1 MTPCSHESP
10 ANKWGTEKASGLYV
24 EGEIREIQSTRRDWC
39 ILALKMEEPHRRDR
53 KKVSRS
59 LVIPNQEPGLMTSF
73 LQL

>member
-1 MTPCSHESP
+1 MALPSHESP
-10 ANKWGTEKASGLYV
+10 ANNWGNRKSFHLYV

-39 ILALKMEEPHRRDR
+39 VFALKMEEPHRRDQ

-59 LVIPNQEPGLMTSF
+59 FVIPNQEPGLMTSF